1 MLINRIKMLKKLY
14 KLGRS
19 WKYWSFNIW
28 MFWNKKYGEKD
39 WENLSWKHLLSVALL
54 AYEFII
60 TNTTNIFNNISS
72 LGYKIYIYIY
82 IIKCRLQNK
91 FQMKMHF
98 YLLWNHL
105 YYYYFITKIAKS
117 GNQIQLGNEIQ
128 LKKILKTLADQIW
141 FFFSFFFTFKSI
153 HIYSY
158 IRLFTL

>member
-1 MLINRIKMLKKLY
+1 MDVLKQKIWGKGLGIFKL
-14 KLGRS
+14 KTLVVG
-19 WKYWSFNIW
+19 W
-28 MFWNKKYGEKD
+28 
-39 WENLSWKHLLSVALL
+39 VALL

-60 TNTTNIFNNISS
+60 TNTTTIFNNISS
-72 LGYKIYIYIY
+72 LGYKIYKYK
-82 IIKCRLQNK
+82 IKCRLQNK

-128 LKKILKTLADQIW
+128 FKKFENTSRPNMI
-141 FFFSFFFTFKSI
+141 FFSFFYTCISI